1 MAEEVHSDKEIEAK
15 VDKYIET
22 SSTMASNLP
31 AKSGGAGKP
40 AKQWDL
46 VQHQIAVDLA
56 CGGKTKKEIAKEYS
70 IAVTTINA
78 WMKTPEYKNLVNEI
92 IESEVQAYKNK
103 RLQLL
108 MKTLAAREEIAEI
121 NGYANFSDKDSLDV
135 IKELRIES
143 GDDSASANSN
153 YAKLFGSLLKHSVE
167 NQPKI
172 IVQE

>member
-1 MAEEVHSDKEIEAK
+1 MTTKQSDKAVEAK

-22 SSTMASNLP
+22 TVTMSNNLP
-31 AKSGGAGKP
+31 AKTNSSGKP

-56 CGGKTKKEIAKEYS
+56 CGGKTKTEIAKEYS
-70 IAVTTINA
+70 ISVATINA
-78 WMKTPEYKNLVNEI
+78 WMKSPDYKALVNEV
-92 IESEVQAYKNK
+92 IESEIRTYKNK